1 MSRLPFDPAKMQGNA
16 PIPPGR
22 RGGGEGG
29 DGGDAALT
37 VSQLAARI
45 DASVRTA
52 TPSSVRVAGEVS
64 GFSDRTHWYFSL
76 KDEEAVISCVMW
88 GSVAKR
94 AGFTP
99 AHGQQVVCRGRVEFY
114 TPGGRVSFVVEKIEP
129 VGEGAREQALRRL
142 IEEVRALGWLD
153 PARKR
158 VLPAM
163 PRRLGVVTSIQGAA
177 WQDVIATA
185 RKRCPG
191 VSLLVLDVRVQG
203 EAAAGEVAAG
213 VRYMG
218 THAGSLGIDALLV
231 TRGGG
236 SAEDLWAFND
246 REIARAIVECPVP
259 VVAAIG
265 HETDTSL
272 AELVADERAATPTQ
286 AAMRLIPD
294 ARSLARQVDS
304 VLLRARSA
312 GAGALRDST
321 RRAADARRALRAA
334 HASLLSARRGDLAR
348 LAERLS
354 HASPR
359 AVHARTLARVEGS
372 MARLHAGA
380 RRKSADPTPHDL
392 LRRAERGV
400 RTSLTTGRQRHIGAL
415 DRLEALSPLAVL
427 ERGYSLTTSTEGR
440 VVTTPK
446 DAPPGS
452 VLVTRLREG
461 SLTSIVSRDAMTPP
475 APQAPP
481 PPRPGRTRRPRPD
494 TGPGLFGP

>member
-1 MSRLPFDPAKMQGNA
+1 MQGSA
-16 PIPPGR
+16 PPPPGR
-22 RGGGEGG
+22 SEGS

-45 DASVRTA
+45 DASLRTS
-52 TPSSVRVAGEVS
+52 TPTSVRVVGEVS

-99 AHGQQVVCRGRVEFY
+99 AHGQQVVCRGRVEY
-114 TPGGRVSFVVEKIEP
+114 YAPGGRVSFVVEKIEP

-158 VLPAM
+158 ALPPM
-163 PRRLGVVTSIQGAA
+163 PRRIGVVTSIQGAA

-191 VSLLVLDVRVQG
+191 VGLLVLDVRVQG
-203 EAAAGEVAAG
+203 DAATGEVAAA

-218 THAGSLGIDALLV
+218 SHARALGIDALLV

-246 REIARAIVECPVP
+246 RDIAKAIVECPVP

-286 AAMRLIPD
+286 AAMRLVPD
-294 ARSLARQVDS
+294 ARALARQVDS
-304 VLLRARSA
+304 VLLRARAA
-312 GAGALRDST
+312 GAGAMREAT
-321 RRAADARRALRAA
+321 RRAADARRAMRAA
-334 HASLLSARRGDLAR
+334 HASLLAARRGELAR
-348 LAERLS
+348 LGERLS
-354 HASPR
+354 RASPG
-359 AVHARTLARVEGS
+359 AVHARTLARVEAAF
-372 MARLHAGA
+372 ARLHAGV
-380 RRKSADPTPHDL
+380 RRMAADPAPRDL
-392 LRRAERGV
+392 LRRAERGL
-400 RTSLTTGRQRHIGAL
+400 RTTLARAGQRHMSAL
-415 DRLEALSPLAVL
+415 DQLGALSPLAVL
-427 ERGYSLTTSTEGR
+427 ERGYSLTTNTEGR
-440 VVTTPK
+440 VVTAPK
-446 DAPPGS
+446 DAPAGS
-452 VLVTRLREG
+452 VLVTRLRDG
-461 SLTSIVSRDAMTPP
+461 SVTSVVSSDAVTPP

-481 PPRPGRTRRPRPD
+481 PPRTGRSRRKGPD
-494 TGPGLFGP
+494 AGPGLFGS

>member
-1 MSRLPFDPAKMQGNA
+1 MQGNA
-16 PIPPGR
+16 PPPPGR
-22 RGGGEGG
+22 REVGEGG
-29 DGGDAALT
+29 DATLT

-45 DASVRTA
+45 DASLRTA
-52 TPSSVRVAGEVS
+52 TPASVRVVGEVS

-99 AHGQQVVCRGRVEFY
+99 AHGQQVVCRGRVEY
-114 TPGGRVSFVVEKIEP
+114 YAPGGRVSLVVEKIEP

-158 VLPAM
+158 PLPAM
-163 PRRLGVVTSIQGAA
+163 PLRVGVVTSIQGAA

-185 RKRCPG
+185 RRRCPG
-191 VSLLVLDVRVQG
+191 VGLLVLDVRVQG
-203 EAAAGEVAAG
+203 EAAATEVAAG
-213 VRYMG
+213 VRYLS
-218 THAGSLGIDALLV
+218 THAGELGLDALLV

-286 AAMRLIPD
+286 AVMRLVPD
-294 ARSLARQVDS
+294 ASALARQVDS
-304 VLLRARSA
+304 VLLRARAA
-312 GAGALRDST
+312 GVGSLRDAT
-321 RRAADARRALRAA
+321 RRAADARRSLRAGQ
-334 HASLLSARRGDLAR
+334 ASLLATRRGR
-348 LAERLS
+348 LASLGERLS

-359 AVHARTLARVEGS
+359 AVQARTLARVE
-372 MARLHAGA
+372 AALADLHAGA
-380 RRKSADPTPHDL
+380 RRRAADSAPRDL

-400 RTSLTTGRQRHIGAL
+400 RTALAAAGQRQTGAV

-427 ERGYSLTTSTEGR
+427 ERGYSLTTNTEGR
-440 VVTTPK
+440 VMTTPK

-452 VLVTRLREG
+452 VLVTRLRDG
-461 SLTSIVSRDAMTPP
+461 SLTSVVSADALTPP
-475 APQAPP
+475 SPQAPP
-481 PPRPGRTRRPRPD
+481 PPRPGRSRRVRPD

>member
-1 MSRLPFDPAKMQGNA
+1 MSRLPFDPSRMQGNA
-16 PIPPGR
+16 PPPPRGR
-22 RGGGEGG
+22 DEGEAG
-29 DGGDAALT
+29 DGALT

-45 DASVRTA
+45 DASLRTA
-52 TPSSVRVAGEVS
+52 TPTSVKVVGEVS

-99 AHGQQVVCRGRVEFY
+99 AQGQQVVCRGRVEY
-114 TPGGRVSFVVEKIEP
+114 YAPGGRVSLVVEKIEP
-129 VGEGAREQALRRL
+129 VGEGARDQALRRL
-142 IEEVRALGWLD
+142 IEELRALGWLD

-158 VLPAM
+158 PLPAM
-163 PRRLGVVTSIQGAA
+163 PRRVGVVTSIQGAA

-191 VSLLVLDVRVQG
+191 VGLLVLDVRVQG
-203 EAAAGEVAAG
+203 EAAAKEVATG
-213 VRYMG
+213 VRYMSA
-218 THAGSLGIDALLV
+218 HASALGIDALLV

-265 HETDTSL
+265 HESDIAL

-286 AAMRLIPD
+286 AVMKLVPD
-294 ARSLARQVDS
+294 ARALARQVDS
-304 VLLRARSA
+304 VLLRARAA
-312 GAGALRDST
+312 GAGALRD
-321 RRAADARRALRAA
+321 AARRATDARKSLRAGETSLLA
-334 HASLLSARRGDLAR
+334 TRRGRLASLG
-348 LAERLS
+348 ERLS
-354 HASPR
+354 QASPR
-359 AVHARTLARVEGS
+359 AVQARTLARVEG
-372 MARLHAGA
+372 ALADLHAGA
-380 RRKSADPTPHDL
+380 RRRAADPAPRSL

-400 RTSLTTGRQRHIGAL
+400 RTSLATAGQRQTAAL

-427 ERGYSLTTSTEGR
+427 ERGYSLTTNTEGR

-446 DAPPGS
+446 DAPAGS
-452 VLVTRLREG
+452 VLVTRLRDG
-461 SLTSIVSRDAMTPP
+461 TLTSVVSPDALTPP
-475 APQAPP
+475 SPQAPP
-481 PPRPGRTRRPRPD
+481 PPRPGRSRRARPD